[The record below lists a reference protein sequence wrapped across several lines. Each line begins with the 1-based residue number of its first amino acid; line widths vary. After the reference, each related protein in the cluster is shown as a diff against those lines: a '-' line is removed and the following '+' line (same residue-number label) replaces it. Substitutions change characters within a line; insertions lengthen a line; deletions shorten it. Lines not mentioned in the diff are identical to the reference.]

1 MREDGRGGMIVV
13 ELCGGLGNQLFQ
25 YAAGRSVADRLEVDL
40 GLDVRPL
47 RPPAD
52 RRFGLAPF
60 SIRARIVPDGDL
72 RGVHGGSLR
81 FGWRA
86 RARGFM
92 DAGAAWFCRP
102 AMRGLRPVV
111 HQEPT
116 FSDVLSRVTDGSW
129 LEGFWQSERYFESN
143 ADRIRADLTLRAVGP
158 ATAGAEAE
166 IESLEY
172 PVAVHVR
179 RGDYAS
185 VPTTRAY
192 HGLCGLDYYEAA
204 IARVLH
210 RHPEATFLLFSDD
223 PAWVAAHLVASRRR
237 IMASDGAAHED
248 LYLMSRCRAHIIAN
262 SSFSWWGAWL
272 ARSELVIAPRRWFQG
287 ADGNAVVPE
296 RWVRL

>member
-1 MREDGRGGMIVV
+1 
-13 ELCGGLGNQLFQ
+13 
-25 YAAGRSVADRLEVDL
+25 
-40 GLDVRPL
+40 
-47 RPPAD
+47 
-52 RRFGLAPF
+52 
-60 SIRARIVPDGDL
+60 
-72 RGVHGGSLR
+72 
-81 FGWRA
+81 
-86 RARGFM
+86 M

-158 ATAGAEAE
+158 ATARAEAE

-204 IARVLH
+204 IARVLD

-237 IMASDGAAHED
+237 
-248 LYLMSRCRAHIIAN
+248 AHIIAN
-262 SSFSWWGAWL
+262 SSFGWWGAWL
-272 ARSELVIAPRRWFQG
+272 APSDLVIAPRRWFQG
-287 ADGNAVVPE
+287 AEDDAVVPE